1 MELLIIVLGVKIA
14 VTLFAWAL
22 PMLFAPQLISGKD
35 DAASI
40 LTQRLLGM
48 AYLALAV
55 MYGLGLQEALDGQ
68 VPHSTIIVGLVSNGG
83 GALLTSAALIKGQV
97 PEKQR
102 LLALLSCLAVWGV
115 VLGLGVSAA
124 LLWTA

>member
-1 MELLIIVLGVKIA
+1 MELLIIVLGAKIA
-14 VTLFAWAL
+14 VTVFAWAL
-22 PMLFAPQLISGKD
+22 PMLIVPQLISGKD

-55 MYGLGLQEALDGQ
+55 MYGFGLQEALEGQ
-68 VPHSTIIVGLVSNGG
+68 IPNSTIIVGLVSNGG

-102 LLALLSCLAVWGV
+102 VLVLLSCGAVWGV
-115 VLGLGVSAA
+115 VLGLAVSAS
-124 LLWTA
+124 LLWMA

>member
-1 MELLIIVLGVKIA
+1 MELLIIVLGAKIA
-14 VTLFAWAL
+14 VTVFAWAL
-22 PMLFAPQLISGKD
+22 PMLFAPKLISGRD

-55 MYGLGLQEALDGQ
+55 MYGFGLQEALEGQ
-68 VPHSTIIVGLVSNGG
+68 IPNSTIIVGLVSNGG

-102 LLALLSCLAVWGV
+102 VLVLLSCVAVWGV
-115 VLGLGVSAA
+115 VLGLTASAS
-124 LLWTA
+124 LLWMA